1 MVPQRM
7 CDEKAVLVIDT
18 HTRPLQRHA
27 PPPPERDPPPLPPLH
42 APLHA
47 RRLGSRLSLSRPPF
61 PPPPLLQR
69 LLSLL
74 HLLQRL
80 LLRVRRVRR
89 GGEGEGLA
97 QGTHD

>member
-7 CDEKAVLVIDT
+7 CDEETVLVVDT
-18 HTRPLQRHA
+18 HTRQLQRHSLPPQSVT
-27 PPPPERDPPPLPPLH
+27 PPPSPLCMPLCMQGVWARVSLSH
-42 APLHA
+42 APHC
-47 RRLGSRLSLSRPPF
+47 